1 MNTEKI
7 NINITLACLSKIQ
20 LQDSVKAEK
29 QNQRRGYC
37 LNQPKLKIV
46 PHQIPRSFELN
57 QCGIWTYE
65 KICLTTT
72 LYSLT

>member
-7 NINITLACLSKIQ
+7 NINITLACPSKIQ

-29 QNQRRGYC
+29 RNQRRGYC

-46 PHQIPRSFELN
+46 HVKYPEALN
-57 QCGIWTYE
+57 
-65 KICLTTT
+65 
-72 LYSLT
+72 